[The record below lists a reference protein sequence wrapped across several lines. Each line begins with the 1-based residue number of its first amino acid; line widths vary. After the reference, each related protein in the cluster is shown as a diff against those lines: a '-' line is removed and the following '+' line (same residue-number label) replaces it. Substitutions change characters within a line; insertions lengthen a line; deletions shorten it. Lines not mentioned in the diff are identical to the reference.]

1 MRQANAGWRGEDL
14 SIFRITSVSHDHDD
28 VSDGVFALCDAVKIE
43 LTVKNAGGE

>member
-14 SIFRITSVSHDHDD
+14 SIFRITSVSHDD